1 MKKETKQDLKN
12 YIKFLVEEND
22 KLEKENEKLLKKI
35 KSLSKWL

>member
-1 MKKETKQDLKN
+1 MKKETKQELKN

-35 KSLSKWL
+35 KSLSK